1 MPFWKRNRVE
11 TTPDAS
17 SVSSV
22 LLQNENSMKHE
33 SSGSE
38 LSLMARCC
46 FGWLTFLAEVLLAGS
61 LGLIL
66 FWVFKYHGGVAFAG
80 DGSKQMNLHYVLM
93 VAGFTFMNGHAML
106 VYRCFPCCK
115 KIYAKIIHTLL
126 FLVSSGCIAI
136 GLYAAIDAHNEGPN
150 PVHFYSM
157 HSWIGLV
164 ACGLFVLQFL
174 FGFFSFLV
182 LLCCENGTAKF
193 RQAMIPTHVTF
204 GLVIFAIAAV
214 ATLTGLTQSARYRL
228 SGKDGKPNYKDFP
241 DQGIIVNVLAMCIIA
256 SVIVL
261 PYIIR
266 NSNYRRYT
274 TLTIN

>member
-1 MPFWKRNRVE
+1 MLLLFSRKSEATSE
-11 TTPDAS
+11 TP
-17 SVSSV
+17 
-22 LLQNENSMKHE
+22 LGE
-33 SSGSE
+33 
-38 LSLMARCC
+38 RCC
-46 FGWLTFLAEVLLAGS
+46 FGWLTFLAEVLLAGA

-66 FWVFKYHGGVAFAG
+66 YWVFRYHGGVAFAG

-115 KIYAKIIHTLL
+115 KIYAKVVHTLL
-126 FLVSSGCIAI
+126 FLASSACICI
-136 GLYAAIDAHNEGPN
+136 GMYAAIDAHNDGPK

-164 ACGLFVLQFL
+164 ACGLFGLQFVA
-174 FGFFSFLV
+174 GFFSFLV
-182 LLCCENGTAKF
+182 LLCCDVATAKF
-193 RQAMIPTHVTF
+193 RQTMLPAHVTF
-204 GLVIFAIAAV
+204 GLITFVVGAI
-214 ATLTGLTQSARYRL
+214 ATLTGLTQSSRYRL

-256 SVIVL
+256 TVITI